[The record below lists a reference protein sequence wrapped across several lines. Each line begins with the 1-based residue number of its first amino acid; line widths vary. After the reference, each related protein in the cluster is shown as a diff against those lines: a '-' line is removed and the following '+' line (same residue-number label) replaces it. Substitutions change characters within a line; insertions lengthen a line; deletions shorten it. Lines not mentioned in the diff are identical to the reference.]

1 MADRKNVLFNSVGVQ
16 NLSSPHQLDIR
27 LWNNTINSLALQG
40 NDIARYIKDFDNTLQ
55 ETVDE
60 VKQDLTT
67 TINEKLEDAVED
79 VVTDIST
86 NVNERF
92 NTLIA
97 NNLLEHNYYISPI
110 DVSEICSNVWYAN
123 DDRIV
128 AMRDGLS
135 ITIVVPVTTNK
146 ELTLYLSINNLQQ
159 GRIIYDIN
167 NPSKPFILKEGAI
180 VQLIG
185 LYINSTY
192 YFVVISDSKSSSSSI
207 HFGNTEGEQLEGA
220 LWYDTNN
227 NTNQ

>member
-79 VVTDIST
+79 VVTDINT

-97 NNLLEHNYYISPI
+97 NNLLEHNYYIPLI
-110 DVSEICSNVWYAN
+110 NVNQDNNNVWSAT
-123 DDRIV
+123 DQRINTLK
-128 AMRDGLS
+128 DGLS
-135 ITIVVPVTTNK
+135 LTIIAPITVTNQN
-146 ELTLYLSINNLQQ
+146 YMIRFQINNLSQ
-159 GRIIYDIN
+159 GYIVYDIN
-167 NPSKPFILKEGAI
+167 NLSKKFSIRQGAI
-180 VQLIG
+180 IQLIG
-185 LYINSTY
+185 LYINGVFY
-192 YFVVISDSKSSSSSI
+192 YIVISDSKR
-207 HFGNTEGEQLEGA
+207 HEVVVGNEEPSRCIGT
-220 LWYDTNN
+220 LWFDTDN
-227 NTNQ
+227 

>member
-55 ETVDE
+55 ETVDD

-79 VVTDIST
+79 VVTDINT

-97 NNLLEHNYYISPI
+97 NNLLEHNYYISTI
-110 DVSEICSNVWYAN
+110 DVSELCDNVWFAN

-128 AMRDGLS
+128 AVRDGLS
-135 ITIVVPVTTNK
+135 LTIVVPVTTSK
-146 ELTLYLSINNLQQ
+146 DLSVSLQINNLQQ
-159 GRIIYDIN
+159 GYIIYDIN
-167 NPSKPFILKEGAI
+167 NPSKRFILKEGAV

-185 LYINSTY
+185 LFIDSTY

-207 HFGNTEGEQLEGA
+207 HFGNTEGEQLEGS